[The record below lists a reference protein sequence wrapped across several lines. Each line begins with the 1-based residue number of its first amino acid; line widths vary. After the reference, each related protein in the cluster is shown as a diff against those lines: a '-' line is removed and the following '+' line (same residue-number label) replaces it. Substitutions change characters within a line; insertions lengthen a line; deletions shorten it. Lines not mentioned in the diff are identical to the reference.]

1 MCVQVTLLTPILA
14 AKQREL
20 TYYRQHDGIVK
31 SVGGLIRRA
40 RSGLRDPRQRPL
52 NEAGGTFP
60 PHTDPGKMVTSSHYL
75 EAPRRLR
82 AFVRAH
88 ETSLVVLA
96 ALVGTISGLVVAAMS
111 AAVEGLHVLLFNL
124 EMGDRLSSQFRI
136 EPLRALLVPSLG
148 GLLLGVAF
156 LLLLRWRPA
165 REIDP
170 IEANALHGGRM
181 SFRGSLIVALQ
192 TVWSSGVGA
201 SVGLEAGYT
210 QLASGLAASLGRGFH
225 LRRGD
230 QRIMVGCGAA
240 AAIAGA
246 FGAPLAGAF
255 YAFELVIGGYTPAS
269 LTPVG
274 VAAVAGYFVAHGIHS
289 DVAGRR
295 RRCGRRCAR
304 ARSRHRGVARRPGGA
319 VRHRHHARR
328 GAVRDVACQ
337 DQALAAAAAGA
348 GGPRRRPARPDN
360 AAGDVVGAR
369 RAAFCRICFN
379 SAFGARDHFHPESD
393 CFRHLAGIGFR
404 GGLFFA
410 TLFLGAIGGHLFA
423 GGFDAIWPGLNLSP
437 NVYAIIGM
445 SALSASVI
453 GGPLTMSFIALELTG
468 NLWLTTAVLV
478 AVIISTQIT
487 RELFGYSFATWRL
500 HLRGETIRS
509 AADVGWIR
517 DLTVRSL
524 MRRDVATVSANM
536 AIEEFRDKF
545 PLGSKTQVV
554 AVDGTG
560 RYVGLALVADA
571 HAPDIKA
578 PDGLIGLLHYRDV
591 VLHPGMN
598 IQEAIAVFD
607 AAEAELLAVVDID
620 GEHRPIGLLTE
631 AHAMRRY
638 AEESEQRRREVI
650 GDI

>member
-1 MCVQVTLLTPILA
+1 M
-14 AKQREL
+14 
-20 TYYRQHDGIVK
+20 VK
-31 SVGGLIRRA
+31 SSR
-40 RSGLRDPRQRPL
+40 
-52 NEAGGTFP
+52 
-60 PHTDPGKMVTSSHYL
+60 YL
-75 EAPRRLR
+75 EAPQRLR

-88 ETSLVVLA
+88 ESSLVVLA
-96 ALVGTISGLVVAAMS
+96 LLIGTIGGLAVAVMS
-111 AAVEGLHVLLFNL
+111 TAVEALHVALFDL
-124 EMGDRLSSQFRI
+124 DWGDRLSAQFRI

-148 GLLLGVAF
+148 GLVLGVAF

-181 SFRGSLIVALQ
+181 SFRGSIIVSLQ

-225 LRRGD
+225 LRRAD

-246 FGAPLAGAF
+246 FSAPLAGAF

-274 VAAVAGYFVAHGIHS
+274 IAAVAGYFVAHTFSPLTIGVGVGPVGDVLGRDLAVAAVLGIAAAL
-289 DVAGRR
+289 VGIAIM
-295 RRCGRRCAR
+295 
-304 ARSRHRGVARRPGGA
+304 RGVALCEALLAKTRLWHPLRPALGGLA
-319 VRHRHHARR
+319 V
-328 GAVRDVACQ
+328 GLL
-337 DQALAAAAAGA
+337 ALATPQVMSSGHGALHFAGFVSI
-348 GGPRRRPARPDN
+348 PLT
-360 AAGDVVGAR
+360 VVASMFLLKAIASILSLG
-369 RAAFCRICFN
+369 
-379 SAFGARDHFHPESD
+379 S
-393 CFRHLAGIGFR
+393 GFR

-410 TLFLGAIGGHLFA
+410 TLFLGALGGHLFA
-423 GGFDAIWPGLNLSP
+423 GVIDAVWPALKLDP

-453 GGPLTMSFIALELTG
+453 GGPLTMSFIALESTG

-478 AVIISTQIT
+478 AVMIATQIT
-487 RELFGYSFATWRL
+487 RELFGYSFATWRF

-524 MRRDVATVSANM
+524 MRSDLTTVDSSM
-536 AIEEFRDKF
+536 PIEEFREKF

-554 AVDGTG
+554 AIDATG
-560 RYVGLALVADA
+560 RYAGLALVAEA
-571 HAPDIKA
+571 HAPDLEA
-578 PDGLIGLLHYRDV
+578 VNGIGDILHFKDV
-591 VLHPGMN
+591 VLHPVMN

-607 AAEAELLAVVDID
+607 AAEAESLAVVEP
-620 GEHRPIGLLTE
+620 GEEHRPIGVLNE
-631 AHAMRRY
+631 SHAVRRY
-638 AEESEQRRREVI
+638 AEESEQRRREAV
-650 GDI
+650 GEG

>member
-1 MCVQVTLLTPILA
+1 MATT
-14 AKQREL
+14 
-20 TYYRQHDGIVK
+20 
-31 SVGGLIRRA
+31 
-40 RSGLRDPRQRPL
+40 
-52 NEAGGTFP
+52 
-60 PHTDPGKMVTSSHYL
+60 SHYL

-82 AFVRAH
+82 AFIRAH

-96 ALVGTISGLVVAAMS
+96 ALVGTIGGLVVAAMS
-111 AAVEGLHVLLFNL
+111 AAVAGLHMVLFDL
-124 EMGDRLSSQFRI
+124 EMGERLSSQLRI
-136 EPLRALLVPSLG
+136 EPPRALLVPSLG
-148 GLLLGVAF
+148 GLLLGVAS

-181 SFRGSLIVALQ
+181 SFRGSVIVALQ

-225 LRRGD
+225 LRRAD
-230 QRIMVGCGAA
+230 QRLMVGCGAA

-274 VAAVAGYFVAHGIHS
+274 VAAVTGYFVAHAFGELSLGVGVGAVGDVLGHDLAIAALLGMMAALSGI
-289 DVAGRR
+289 AIM
-295 RRCGRRCAR
+295 
-304 ARSRHRGVARRPGGA
+304 RGVAI
-319 VRHRHHARR
+319 
-328 GAVRDVACQ
+328 CETL
-337 DQALAAAAAGA
+337 LAKTGIWL
-348 GGPRRRPARPDN
+348 PLRPALGGL
-360 AAGDVVGAR
+360 AVGLLALLTPQVM
-369 RAAFCRICFN
+369 
-379 SAFGARDHFHPESD
+379 SSGHGALHF
-393 CFRHLAGIGFR
+393 AGIVSMPLAVIATVFVLKAMASVVSLGSGFR

-410 TLFLGAIGGHLFA
+410 TLFLGALGGRLFA
-423 GGFDAIWPGLNLSP
+423 AGFDTIWPGLNLDP

-453 GGPLTMSFIALELTG
+453 GGPLTMSFIALESTG
-468 NLWLTTAVLV
+468 DLWLTTAVLV

-517 DLTVRSL
+517 DLTVRRL
-524 MRRDVATVSANM
+524 MRPDVATVNADLPI
-536 AIEEFRDKF
+536 AEFRGKF
-545 PLGSKTQVV
+545 PLGSRTQVA
-554 AVDGTG
+554 AVDAAG
-560 RYVGLALVADA
+560 RYVGLALVAEV
-571 HAPDIKA
+571 HAPDIETKN
-578 PDGLIGLLHYRDV
+578 GLIDLLHYRDV
-591 VLHPGMN
+591 VLHPIMN

-607 AAEAELLAVVDID
+607 AAEAESLVVVEAG
-620 GEHRPIGLLTE
+620 GEHRPIGILTE

-638 AEESEQRRREVI
+638 AEESEQRRREAV

>member
-1 MCVQVTLLTPILA
+1 
-14 AKQREL
+14 
-20 TYYRQHDGIVK
+20 
-31 SVGGLIRRA
+31 
-40 RSGLRDPRQRPL
+40 
-52 NEAGGTFP
+52 
-60 PHTDPGKMVTSSHYL
+60 MVTGSRYF
-75 EAPRRLR
+75 EAPQRLR

-88 ETSLVVLA
+88 ESSLVVLA
-96 ALVGTISGLVVAAMS
+96 ILIGTIGGLAVAVMS
-111 AAVEGLHVLLFNL
+111 VAVEALHVALFNL
-124 EMGDRLSSQFRI
+124 EWGDRLSAQFRI
-136 EPLRALLVPSLG
+136 EPWRALVVPSLG
-148 GLLLGVAF
+148 GLVLGVAF

-181 SFRGSLIVALQ
+181 SFRGSVIVALQ

-225 LRRGD
+225 LRRAD

-246 FGAPLAGAF
+246 FSAPLAGAF

-274 VAAVAGYFVAHGIHS
+274 LAAVAGYFVAHAFSPLALGVGVGPVGDVLGRDLAVAALLGI
-289 DVAGRR
+289 VAALVGI
-295 RRCGRRCAR
+295 AIM
-304 ARSRHRGVARRPGGA
+304 RGVALCEALLAKTGIPHPLRPALGGLG
-319 VRHRHHARR
+319 V
-328 GAVRDVACQ
+328 GLL
-337 DQALAAAAAGA
+337 ALATPQVMSSGHGALHFAGFVSI
-348 GGPRRRPARPDN
+348 PLM
-360 AAGDVVGAR
+360 VVASM
-369 RAAFCRICFN
+369 FLLKT
-379 SAFGARDHFHPESD
+379 
-393 CFRHLAGIGFR
+393 LASILSLGSGFR

-410 TLFLGAIGGHLFA
+410 TLFLGALGGHLFA
-423 GGFDAIWPGLNLSP
+423 GAIDIVWPQLKLDP

-453 GGPLTMSFIALELTG
+453 GGPLTMSFIALESTG

-478 AVIISTQIT
+478 AVMIATQIT
-487 RELFGYSFATWRL
+487 RELFGYSFATWRF

-524 MRRDVATVSANM
+524 MRSDLTTVSADM
-536 AIEEFRDKF
+536 PIEEFRNQF

-554 AVDGTG
+554 AVDAHG
-560 RYVGLALVADA
+560 RYAGLALVAEA
-571 HAPDIKA
+571 HAPDLETEN
-578 PDGLIGLLHYRDV
+578 GLVDILHFRDV
-591 VLHPGMN
+591 VLHPVMN

-607 AAEAELLAVVDID
+607 AAEAESLAVVEP
-620 GEHRPIGLLTE
+620 GEAHRPIGVLNE
-631 AHAMRRY
+631 AHAVRRY
-638 AEESEQRRREVI
+638 AEESEQRRREAV
-650 GDI
+650 GEA

>member
-1 MCVQVTLLTPILA
+1 MLT
-14 AKQREL
+14 K
-20 TYYRQHDGIVK
+20 
-31 SVGGLIRRA
+31 
-40 RSGLRDPRQRPL
+40 PRY
-52 NEAGGTFP
+52 F
-60 PHTDPGKMVTSSHYL
+60 

-96 ALVGTISGLVVAAMS
+96 ALIGIIGGLVVAAMS
-111 AAVEGLHVLLFNL
+111 AAVELMHVVLFNL
-124 EMGDRLSSQFRI
+124 EMGDRLSSQF
-136 EPLRALLVPSLG
+136 ELDPLRALLVPSLG
-148 GLLLGVAF
+148 GLVLGVAF

-165 REIDP
+165 REVDP

-181 SFRGSLIVALQ
+181 SFRGSVIVALQ

-210 QLASGLAASLGRGFH
+210 QLASGIGASLGRGFH
-225 LRRGD
+225 LRRAD

-274 VAAVAGYFVAHGIHS
+274 VAAVAGYFVAHAFTVLSLGVGVGQVGDILGRDLVIAALLGILS
-289 DVAGRR
+289 ALFGI
-295 RRCGRRCAR
+295 GIM
-304 ARSRHRGVARRPGGA
+304 RGVALCEVLLSRTRIWSPLRPALGGLAVGLLALLTPQVMSSGHGA
-319 VRHRHHARR
+319 VHFA
-328 GAVRDVACQ
+328 GFVSIPLTVVATMFILK
-337 DQALAAAAAGA
+337 AIASIISLG
-348 GGPRRRPARPDN
+348 
-360 AAGDVVGAR
+360 
-369 RAAFCRICFN
+369 
-379 SAFGARDHFHPESD
+379 S
-393 CFRHLAGIGFR
+393 GFR

-410 TLFLGAIGGHLFA
+410 TLLLGALGGHLFA
-423 GGFDAIWPGLNLSP
+423 AGFDRIWPGLHLDP
-437 NVYAIIGM
+437 NVYAIVGM

-453 GGPLTMSFIALELTG
+453 GGPLTMSFIALESTG

-487 RELFGYSFATWRL
+487 RGLFGYSFATWRF

-517 DLTVRSL
+517 DLTVQRL
-524 MRRDVATVSANM
+524 MRTDGAPVSAEM
-536 AIEEFRDKF
+536 PIGEFRGKF

-554 AVDGTG
+554 AVDATG
-560 RYVGLALVADA
+560 HYLGLALVAEA
-571 HAPDIKA
+571 HAPDLEA
-578 PDGLIGLLHYRDV
+578 TRTLLGILHHRDV
-591 VLHPGMN
+591 VLHPDMN
-598 IQEAIAVFD
+598 IQQAIAVFD
-607 AAEAELLAVVDID
+607 AAEAESLAVVET
-620 GEHRPIGLLTE
+620 GEQRRPIGILSE

-638 AEESEQRRREVI
+638 AEESERRRREAV
-650 GDI
+650 GEV

>member
-1 MCVQVTLLTPILA
+1 
-14 AKQREL
+14 
-20 TYYRQHDGIVK
+20 
-31 SVGGLIRRA
+31 
-40 RSGLRDPRQRPL
+40 
-52 NEAGGTFP
+52 
-60 PHTDPGKMVTSSHYL
+60 MVTSSRFL

-88 ETSLVVLA
+88 ETSLVLLA
-96 ALVGTISGLVVAAMS
+96 ALIGTIGGLVVVVMS
-111 AAVEGLHVLLFNL
+111 VAVAGLHALLFNISIR
-124 EMGDRLSSQFRI
+124 ERLSSQPSI
-136 EPLRALLVPSLG
+136 EPLRAILVPSIG
-148 GLLLGVAF
+148 GLLIGIAF

-210 QLASGLAASLGRGFH
+210 QLSSGLAASLGRGFH
-225 LRRGD
+225 LRRAD

-274 VAAVAGYFVAHGIHS
+274 VAAVAGYFVTHGF
-289 DVAGRR
+289 A
-295 RRCGRRCAR
+295 
-304 ARSRHRGVARRPGGA
+304 
-319 VRHRHHARR
+319 
-328 GAVRDVACQ
+328 
-337 DQALAAAAAGA
+337 ALSMGI
-348 GGPRRRPARPDN
+348 GIGPV
-360 AAGDVVGAR
+360 GDVVGRDLAI
-369 RAAFCRICFN
+369 AALLGIF
-379 SAFGARDHFHPESD
+379 SALFGIAIMRGVGLCEALLAKTGIWPPLRPALGGLGVGLLALLTPQVMSSGHGALHFSNIVSMP
-393 CFRHLAGIGFR
+393 LKVIAGVFALKAIASVISLGSGFR

-410 TLFLGAIGGHLFA
+410 TLFLGALGGQLFA
-423 GGFDAIWPGLNLSP
+423 AGFDLVWPGLDLDP
-437 NVYAIIGM
+437 NVYAVIGM

-453 GGPLTMSFIALELTG
+453 GGPLTMSFIALESTG

-478 AVIISTQIT
+478 AVILSTQIT

-500 HLRGETIRS
+500 HLRGESIRS
-509 AADVGWIR
+509 AADIGWIR

-524 MRRDVATVSANM
+524 MRQDVATVNANVP
-536 AIEEFRDKF
+536 IEEFCEKF

-554 AVDGTG
+554 AVDGAG
-560 RYVGLALVADA
+560 RYVGLALVAEA
-571 HAPDIKA
+571 HAPDVEAAK
-578 PDGLIGLLHYRDV
+578 GLIDILHYRDV
-591 VLHPGMN
+591 VLHPAMN

-607 AAEAELLAVVDID
+607 AAEAEMLAVVDTD
-620 GEHRPIGLLTE
+620 GEHRPIGVLTE

-638 AEESEQRRREVI
+638 AEESEQRRREAV

>member
-1 MCVQVTLLTPILA
+1 M
-14 AKQREL
+14 
-20 TYYRQHDGIVK
+20 
-31 SVGGLIRRA
+31 VG
-40 RSGLRDPRQRPL
+40 
-52 NEAGGTFP
+52 
-60 PHTDPGKMVTSSHYL
+60 TSRYL

-88 ETSLVVLA
+88 EGSLIVLA
-96 ALVGTISGLVVAAMS
+96 ALVGTIGGLAVAGMS
-111 AAVEGLHVLLFNL
+111 AAVEVLHVVLFNL
-124 EMGDRLSSQFRI
+124 DMGDRLSSQFRI
-136 EPLRALLVPSLG
+136 EPLRALLVPCLG

-156 LLLLRWRPA
+156 LLLLRVRPA
-165 REIDP
+165 REVDP
-170 IEANALHGGRM
+170 IEANALHGGQM
-181 SFRGSLIVALQ
+181 SFRGSMIVALQ
-192 TVWSSGVGA
+192 TIWSSGVGA

-210 QLASGLAASLGRGFH
+210 QLASGIAASLGRGFH
-225 LRRGD
+225 LRRSD
-230 QRIMVGCGAA
+230 QRLMVGCGAA

-246 FGAPLAGAF
+246 FGAPLGGAF

-274 VAAVAGYFVAHGIHS
+274 VAAVAGYFVAHAFTVLSLGVGVGPVG
-289 DVAGRR
+289 DVLGRDLAVAGLL
-295 RRCGRRCAR
+295 GVLA
-304 ARSRHRGVARRPGGA
+304 ALFGIGIMRGVALCEMVLSKTP
-319 VRHRHHARR
+319 
-328 GAVRDVACQ
+328 
-337 DQALAAAAAGA
+337 LW
-348 GGPRRRPARPDN
+348 PPLRPALGGLCVGLLALLSPQVMSSGHG
-360 AAGDVVGAR
+360 ALHFAGFVSIPLAVVASMFVLKAIASVISLGT
-369 RAAFCRICFN
+369 
-379 SAFGARDHFHPESD
+379 
-393 CFRHLAGIGFR
+393 GFR

-410 TLFLGAIGGHLFA
+410 TLFLGALGGHLFA
-423 GGFDAIWPGLNLSP
+423 AGFDAMWPGFGLNP

-445 SALSASVI
+445 SALSASVV
-453 GGPLTMSFIALELTG
+453 GGPLTMSFIALESTG

-509 AADVGWIR
+509 AADIGWIR

-524 MRRDVATVSANM
+524 MRQDVTTVNANM
-536 AIEEFRDKF
+536 GIEQFREQF

-571 HAPDIKA
+571 HAQDVETTK
-578 PDGLIGLLHYRDV
+578 GLIDLLHYRDV
-591 VLHPGMN
+591 VLHPAMN

-607 AAEAELLAVVDID
+607 AAEAESLAVVDID

-638 AEESEQRRREVI
+638 AEESEQRRREAV
-650 GDI
+650 GDV

>member
-1 MCVQVTLLTPILA
+1 
-14 AKQREL
+14 
-20 TYYRQHDGIVK
+20 
-31 SVGGLIRRA
+31 
-40 RSGLRDPRQRPL
+40 
-52 NEAGGTFP
+52 
-60 PHTDPGKMVTSSHYL
+60 MVTTSRYL

-88 ETSLVVLA
+88 ETSLIVLA
-96 ALVGTISGLVVAAMS
+96 GLIGTIGGLVVVAMS
-111 AAVEGLHVLLFNL
+111 VAVAALHALLFDISIR
-124 EMGDRLSSQFRI
+124 ERLSSQPSI

-148 GLLLGVAF
+148 GLVLGLAF

-181 SFRGSLIVALQ
+181 SFRGSVIVALQ

-225 LRRGD
+225 LRRAD

-274 VAAVAGYFVAHGIHS
+274 VAAVAGYFVTHGFAALSLGIGVGPVG
-289 DVAGRR
+289 DIRGRDLAIAALL
-295 RRCGRRCAR
+295 GILA
-304 ARSRHRGVARRPGGA
+304 ALFGIVIMRGVALCETLLSKTGLWPP
-319 VRHRHHARR
+319 
-328 GAVRDVACQ
+328 
-337 DQALAAAAAGA
+337 L
-348 GGPRRRPARPDN
+348 RPALGGL
-360 AAGDVVGAR
+360 AVGLLALLTPQVM
-369 RAAFCRICFN
+369 
-379 SAFGARDHFHPESD
+379 SSGHGALHF
-393 CFRHLAGIGFR
+393 AGIVSMPLAFIAAVFVLKAIASVISLGSGFR

-410 TLFLGAIGGHLFA
+410 TLFLGVLGGRLFA
-423 GGFDAIWPGLNLSP
+423 AGVDTIWPGLNLDP
-437 NVYAIIGM
+437 NVYAIVGM

-453 GGPLTMSFIALELTG
+453 GGPLTMSFIALESTG

-478 AVIISTQIT
+478 AVILSTQIT

-517 DLTVRSL
+517 DLTVGRL
-524 MRRDVATVSANM
+524 MRQDLTTVNADM
-536 AIEEFRDKF
+536 RIEEFRGKF
-545 PLGSKTQVV
+545 PLGSKNRVV
-554 AVDGTG
+554 AVDAAG
-560 RYVGLALVADA
+560 RYVGLALVAET
-571 HAPDIKA
+571 HAPDIDVSK
-578 PDGLIGLLHYRDV
+578 GLVGILHYRDV
-591 VLHPGMN
+591 VLHPVMN

-607 AAEAELLAVVDID
+607 AAEAESLVVVETG
-620 GEHRPIGLLTE
+620 GEHRPIGILSE

-638 AEESEQRRREVI
+638 AEESEQRRREAV

>member
-1 MCVQVTLLTPILA
+1 
-14 AKQREL
+14 
-20 TYYRQHDGIVK
+20 
-31 SVGGLIRRA
+31 
-40 RSGLRDPRQRPL
+40 
-52 NEAGGTFP
+52 
-60 PHTDPGKMVTSSHYL
+60 MVTTSRYL

-96 ALVGTISGLVVAAMS
+96 GLIGTTGGLVVVAMS
-111 AAVEGLHVLLFNL
+111 MAVAGLHALLFDISIR
-124 EMGDRLSSQFRI
+124 ERLSSQPSI

-148 GLLLGVAF
+148 GLVLGLAF

-181 SFRGSLIVALQ
+181 SFRGSVIVALQ

-225 LRRGD
+225 LRRAD

-274 VAAVAGYFVAHGIHS
+274 VAAVAGYFVAHAFTVLSFGVGVGAVGDVLGRDLAVASLLGILAAL
-289 DVAGRR
+289 VGIAIM
-295 RRCGRRCAR
+295 
-304 ARSRHRGVARRPGGA
+304 RGVAL
-319 VRHRHHARR
+319 
-328 GAVRDVACQ
+328 CETL
-337 DQALAAAAAGA
+337 LAKTRLW
-348 GGPRRRPARPDN
+348 PPLRPALGGLLVGLLALVTPQVMSSGHG
-360 AAGDVVGAR
+360 ALHFAGFVSIPLTVIATMFVLKAIASVVSLG
-369 RAAFCRICFN
+369 
-379 SAFGARDHFHPESD
+379 S
-393 CFRHLAGIGFR
+393 GFR

-410 TLFLGAIGGHLFA
+410 ALFLGALGGHLFA
-423 GGFDAIWPGLNLSP
+423 AGFDVIWPGLDLNP

-453 GGPLTMSFIALELTG
+453 GGPLTMSFIALESTG

-509 AADVGWIR
+509 AADIGWIR

-524 MRRDVATVSANM
+524 MRPDVVTANIDM
-536 AIEEFRDKF
+536 AIEEFRSKF

-554 AVDGTG
+554 AVDAAG
-560 RYVGLALVADA
+560 RYAGLALVAEA
-571 HAPDIKA
+571 HAPDIEPSK
-578 PDGLIGLLHYRDV
+578 GLSGILHYRDV
-591 VLHPGMN
+591 VLYPMMN
-598 IQEAIAVFD
+598 IQEAVAVFD
-607 AAEAELLAVVDID
+607 FAEAESLVVVEGDD
-620 GEHRPIGLLTE
+620 ERRPIGILSE

-638 AEESEQRRREVI
+638 AEESEQRRREAI
-650 GDI
+650 GHI

>member
-1 MCVQVTLLTPILA
+1 MTTP
-14 AKQREL
+14 
-20 TYYRQHDGIVK
+20 
-31 SVGGLIRRA
+31 S
-40 RSGLRDPRQRPL
+40 
-52 NEAGGTFP
+52 N
-60 PHTDPGKMVTSSHYL
+60 YL

-96 ALVGTISGLVVAAMS
+96 AMIGTIGGLVVLAMS
-111 AAVEGLHVLLFNL
+111 VAVAALHALLFNISIT
-124 EMGDRLSSQFRI
+124 ERLSSQPSI
-136 EPLRALLVPSLG
+136 ETLRAVLVPSLG

-181 SFRGSLIVALQ
+181 SFRGSVIVALQ
-192 TVWSSGVGA
+192 TIWSSGVGA

-225 LRRGD
+225 LRRAD
-230 QRIMVGCGAA
+230 QRVMVGCGAA

-255 YAFELVIGGYTPAS
+255 YAFELVIGGYTAAS

-274 VAAVAGYFVAHGIHS
+274 VAAVAGYFVTHGLEALSLGIS
-289 DVAGRR
+289 VGPVGNVTGQDLAVAALLGVLAALF
-295 RRCGRRCAR
+295 GILIM
-304 ARSRHRGVARRPGGA
+304 RGVALCEAGLAKTRLWPPLRPALGGLVVGLLA
-319 VRHRHHARR
+319 LLTPQVMSSGH
-328 GAVRDVACQ
+328 GALHFSSLVSMPLQLIAGVFVLK
-337 DQALAAAAAGA
+337 ALASIASLG
-348 GGPRRRPARPDN
+348 
-360 AAGDVVGAR
+360 
-369 RAAFCRICFN
+369 
-379 SAFGARDHFHPESD
+379 S
-393 CFRHLAGIGFR
+393 GFR

-410 TLFLGAIGGHLFA
+410 TLFMGALGGRLYAA
-423 GGFDAIWPGLNLSP
+423 GVDTIWPGLGLDP
-437 NVYAIIGM
+437 NVYAVIGM

-453 GGPLTMSFIALELTG
+453 GGPLTMSFIALESTG
-468 NLWLTTAVLV
+468 NLWLTTVVLV
-478 AVIISTQIT
+478 AVMISTQIT

-517 DLTVRSL
+517 DLTVRRL
-524 MRRDVATVSANM
+524 MRPDVATVDAGIGLD
-536 AIEEFRDKF
+536 AFRAKF

-554 AVDGTG
+554 AVDATG
-560 RYVGLALVADA
+560 RYIGLAVVAEA
-571 HAPDIKA
+571 HAPDIDA
-578 PDGLIGLLHYRDV
+578 ARGLTGILHHREI
-591 VLHPGMN
+591 VLHPAMN

-607 AAEAELLAVVDID
+607 AAEAESLAVVEPD
-620 GEHRPIGLLTE
+620 GERRPVGLLTE

-638 AEESEQRRREVI
+638 AEESDKRRREAI
-650 GDI
+650 GEV